1 MKKKAILGIG
11 LSVLATAAA
20 GVALFQ
26 WVAQPRY
33 QLGDIYERYY
43 VVENTPVE
51 IEPVT
56 IDLTEYAGAGED
68 AWENADVP
76 LYSDPHCE
84 IRMTTVRPDGDGTYE
99 VYFLVTNHLEEGI
112 YFTAPER
119 CFFDEAGNHQ
129 SEITGRIEM
138 ETDQGWL
145 PCFWGAP
152 GGFNEVNEWGIQLY
166 NLEYSEWV
174 QEEDGKEREENPL
187 LRQVETGQVTLRFQ
201 GIWQNHWQLKGRAV
215 EEAPLPPLHR
225 GPRPWETELPA

>member
-99 VYFLVTNHLEEGI
+99 VYFLVTNHLEEASILPHRSAVFSMKRETINRNSPDGSRWRP
-112 YFTAPER
+112 TR
-119 CFFDEAGNHQ
+119 AGCPAFGAHQ
-129 SEITGRIEM
+129 ADSMR
-138 ETDQGWL
+138 
-145 PCFWGAP
+145 
-152 GGFNEVNEWGIQLY
+152 
-166 NLEYSEWV
+166 
-174 QEEDGKEREENPL
+174 
-187 LRQVETGQVTLRFQ
+187 
-201 GIWQNHWQLKGRAV
+201 
-215 EEAPLPPLHR
+215 
-225 GPRPWETELPA
+225 